1 MILSGEYVT
10 FVKVKMLYMSIEVS
24 VIICTYNRDKYI
36 YQTLEHIACN
46 GFPSER
52 YEIILIDN
60 NSTDQTAAECQR
72 FSCNFA
78 DLNFH
83 YFTETQQGLSFA
95 RNRGIQE
102 AQGEIL
108 LFLDDDAFMQKN
120 YLHRLVL
127 YLKNHPDAAAFGG
140 KITPFYENGQIPEW
154 MSKWTY
160 SWVSAID
167 KGNKVCLFKGHSY
180 PIGANMGFR
189 RSAIPGT
196 GFNTALGRNKGNLM
210 GGEEKDIFNRM
221 KSQNAQLYYFPDIE
235 VLHVIPE
242 KRTTREYIRQMALG
256 IGKSER
262 LRTLKISR
270 SAYLKRLFS
279 EGIKWGA
286 SLILYISYLFRCKT
300 RKGKVLLYFRWFVS
314 KGLIC
319 NK

>member
-1 MILSGEYVT
+1 MILSGEYAT
-10 FVKVKMLYMSIEVS
+10 FVKVKILHMPIEIS

-46 GFPSER
+46 GFPADR

-60 NSTDQTAAECQR
+60 NSTDHTVTECQK
-72 FSCNFA
+72 FSRNFPE
-78 DLNFH
+78 LNYH
-83 YFTETQQGLSFA
+83 YFLETQQGLSFA

-102 AQGEIL
+102 AQGEIF
-108 LFLDDDAFMQKN
+108 LFLDDDAFMQKD
-120 YLHRLVL
+120 YLHKLAS
-127 YLKNHPDAAAFGG
+127 YLKKYPDAAAFGG
-140 KITPFYENGQIPEW
+140 KITPLYESGKIPEW

-167 KGNKVCLFKGHSY
+167 KGNNVCLFEGASY

-189 RSAIPGT
+189 RSVMPPE

-221 KSQNAQLYYFPDIE
+221 KARHNRIYYFPETE
-235 VLHVIPE
+235 VLHIIPE
-242 KRTTREYIRQMALG
+242 KRTTRAYIKQMGLG

-270 SAYLKRLFS
+270 LSYLKRLFAES
-279 EGIKWGA
+279 IKWGA
-286 SLILYISYLFRCKT
+286 TLVLYLAFLL
-300 RKGKVLLYFRWFVS
+300 KGKASKGYILLYFRWFVTS
-314 KGLIC
+314 GLFIR
-319 NK
+319 